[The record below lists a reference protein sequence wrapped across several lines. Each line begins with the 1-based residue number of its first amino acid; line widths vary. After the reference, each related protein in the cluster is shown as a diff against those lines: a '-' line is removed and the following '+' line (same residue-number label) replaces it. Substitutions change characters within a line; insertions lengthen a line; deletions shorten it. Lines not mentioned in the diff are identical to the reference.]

1 MKALPS
7 FLVLVFWISG
17 WFPTS
22 PDKWAVLGVAGCILG
37 LIAAHLAQ
45 KRVGERGWP
54 ARVVTALAFMVLI
67 GGLFFILMRVSEKT
81 SVDAGITFFYVLGGM
96 GYLFLVRTIL
106 DPRQSPKRYRGTGIV
121 VLSLLAIWS
130 WASAIGMYSLRGAD
144 RYTNRVCIL
153 VPNPIEYDTELT
165 SLWEMRL
172 PQIAAARV
180 RPRGSYLYEYHA
192 ILVVEGRTDQ
202 YNWSKKWIRFE
213 PIDPV
218 RSPYLPT
225 NCP

>member
-1 MKALPS
+1 M
-7 FLVLVFWISG
+7 FWVSS

-22 PDKWAVLGVAGCILG
+22 PDKWAVFVVAGCILG

-45 KRVGERGWP
+45 KSLGERGWP
-54 ARVVTALAFMVLI
+54 AKATSALAFAVLI
-67 GGLFFILMRVSEKT
+67 GGLLLILIRVTERST
-81 SVDAGITFFYVLGGM
+81 VDAGITFFFVLGGM

-106 DPRQSPKRYRGTGIV
+106 DPRQTPKRYRGTGLV

-144 RYTNRVCIL
+144 RYTNKMCIL

-165 SLWEMRL
+165 SIWEMRL
-172 PQIAAARV
+172 PQVASTRL
-180 RPRGSYLYEYHA
+180 RPWDSYIWEFHA
-192 ILVVEGRTDQ
+192 ILVVDGRTDQ
-202 YNWSKKWIRFE
+202 YNWSKMWIRFE

-218 RSPYLPT
+218 RSPYLPK